1 MLVAGNDSNLE
12 FRNLTFLE
20 NSSDAGSGA
29 MDLTS
34 DFSTSYATVL
44 IDSCH
49 FEQNSSDFIGGLAV
63 YAGYEDAPSGEYS
76 VTNSTFIANEGR
88 EGGALGLWSNEGA
101 TASFLVD
108 NCTFDGNTAT
118 ERGGGLLINPHSGDH
133 HVTIKHSHII
143 NNQSPDGGAVE
154 AYIVMANAP
163 FPENASCR
171 IENSLIAGN
180 SSSNAAISMEL
191 FPNLELLNTTVA
203 DNTGGGVELAGLS
216 GLTLQNTIL
225 YNSNGTEFTDLLE
238 DASVTSNGGNLIGDS
253 SLDEWLNNTDQPST
267 DPMLDAE
274 YHLMQGSPAID
285 AGVAYEDMPD
295 LDLAGNDRVRG
306 NAVDIGA
313 YESPFMVAAREALA
327 ATPIGLAPNPAGA
340 FLKVELPIAA
350 PQAFQAQV
358 MDAQGQLVA
367 RRLIRNGELL
377 DVKGLPQGMYLVKA
391 AVDGVVYTGR
401 FVKQ

>member
-1 MLVAGNDSNLE
+1 
-12 FRNLTFLE
+12 
-20 NSSDAGSGA
+20 
-29 MDLTS
+29 
-34 DFSTSYATVL
+34 
-44 IDSCH
+44 
-49 FEQNSSDFIGGLAV
+49 
-63 YAGYEDAPSGEYS
+63 
-76 VTNSTFIANEGR
+76 
-88 EGGALGLWSNEGA
+88 
-101 TASFLVD
+101 
-108 NCTFDGNTAT
+108 
-118 ERGGGLLINPHSGDH
+118 
-133 HVTIKHSHII
+133 
-143 NNQSPDGGAVE
+143 
-154 AYIVMANAP
+154 
-163 FPENASCR
+163 
-171 IENSLIAGN
+171 
-180 SSSNAAISMEL
+180 MEL
-191 FPNLELLNTTVA
+191 FPDLELINSTVA

-327 ATPIGLAPNPAGA
+327 EGPISLAPNPAGA

-350 PQAFQAQV
+350 PQAFHAQV
-358 MDAQGQLVA
+358 MDAQGKLVA

-377 DVKGLPQGMYLVKA
+377 DVARLPQGMYLVKV
-391 AVDGVVYTGR
+391 AVDGVVYTAR
-401 FVKQ
+401 FMKQ